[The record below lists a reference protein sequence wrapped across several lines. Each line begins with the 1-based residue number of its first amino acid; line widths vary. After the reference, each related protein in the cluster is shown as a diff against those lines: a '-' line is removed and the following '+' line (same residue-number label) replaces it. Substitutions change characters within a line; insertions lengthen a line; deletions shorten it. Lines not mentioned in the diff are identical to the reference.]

1 MFPIPPPYSTSA
13 PPYSTSPNIEQLH
26 NLRQT
31 PPDSIDPLD
40 TRFNDPAIK
49 YVRRKEDEMEE
60 AEPINMAEEG
70 FQRVCS
76 ARVRIPS
83 EKKREEFWLSSK
95 SGSMFREVKW

>member
-1 MFPIPPPYSTSA
+1 
-13 PPYSTSPNIEQLH
+13 
-26 NLRQT
+26 
-31 PPDSIDPLD
+31 
-40 TRFNDPAIK
+40 
-49 YVRRKEDEMEE
+49 MEE

-70 FQRVCS
+70 FQRVRS